1 MTMSRFLT
9 IVLTLLILAPPSEA
23 QSPETKPRDHAIGT
37 RLRDYGGFV
46 ELDTRFGDMMGDF
59 AAFAGARGAVLLK
72 QRLYVGLG
80 GAGLATDNPVPES
93 GESLGMGYGGLLI
106 GYVVPTSSLVN
117 VTADVLVGAGGL
129 STHSTDGTDQI
140 FVFEPTVGLELRLA
154 RFARIGLG
162 ASYRYVGS
170 ADLAGIL
177 DSDLRGVTGT
187 VSLRAGWF

>member
-1 MTMSRFLT
+1 MARFLMM
-9 IVLTLLILAPPSEA
+9 VLTLLILVPPSEA
-23 QSPETKPRDHAIGT
+23 QSPETKPREQAMGT

-46 ELDTRFGDMMGDF
+46 ELDTRFGNMMGDF
-59 AAFAGARGAVLLK
+59 AVFAGARGAVLLK
-72 QRLYVGLG
+72 QRVYLGLG
-80 GAGLATDNPVPES
+80 GAGLATDNPVPGS

-106 GYVVPTSSLVN
+106 GYVVPTSSLMN

-129 STHSTDGTDQI
+129 STRSTDGIDRI

-162 ASYRYVGS
+162 AGYRYIGS
-170 ADLAGIL
+170 ADLPGVQ
-177 DSDLRGVTGT
+177 DSDLRGLTGT